1 MLVMKVAPLQSDIN
15 SILSLDSA
23 KEYLR
28 VLDDEEDNTITSC
41 ILSAISEAEG
51 LTNRQFATATY
62 ELCLSN
68 FPGENFKFPKN
79 PIQEIISIEY
89 MDLEGNYQVI
99 DSSSYYL
106 YKIYEVGHIAFET
119 FPNVKVKNH
128 KQAVKITFKSGF
140 LDGTFPNDLRQWLKV
155 RVNTLFEYREELV
168 TGTIVAETKHVDK
181 ILDKYKIRSI

>member
-1 MLVMKVAPLQSDIN
+1 MLVMKVAPLESDIN

-28 VLDDEEDNTITSC
+28 VLDNDEDNTITSC

-79 PIQEIISIEY
+79 PIQEIVSIEY

-106 YKIYEVGHIAFET
+106 FREYEVGKIVFNT
-119 FPNVKVKNH
+119 TPNVQIKNH
-128 KQAVKITFKSGF
+128 KQAVKITFKSGY
-140 LDGTFPNDLRQWLKV
+140 LNKFPADIKQWLKV
-155 RVNTLFEYREELV
+155 RVSTLFEYKEELV
-168 TGTIVAETKHVDK
+168 IGTIVAKTNHVDA
-181 ILDKYKIRSI
+181 ILQRYKIRSV